1 MHMAWTAHQNHLRKF
16 KKLKVPDPRHLFFFF
31 KFKLKS
37 TVIVPWGGCL
47 FYYSCPLSEM
57 LGAEQGGV
65 RADAE
70 AGFLQA
76 QLQ

>member
-1 MHMAWTAHQNHLRKF
+1 M
-16 KKLKVPDPRHLFFFF
+16 
-31 KFKLKS
+31 
-37 TVIVPWGGCL
+37 IVPWGGCL

-70 AGFLQA
+70 AGSPASEVLPMEPESKRSSRGFNHPPMTPLLTS
-76 QLQ
+76 QLLGGISE